1 MRREQPTNLAVT
13 YGPEAGRVGAQATFV
28 PPMPT
33 LRALPLLLFV
43 LSALC
48 VVAQEPRMDTFDTTY
63 VYDYSHIL
71 TGRVYMSTK
80 YNRLLLGTNTGP
92 KDLEYRPNNRINIG
106 VGASYRALTLNLGVG
121 VPWLNRD
128 DEIRGRTHYID
139 AQANIHTQRWAT
151 NLFLQRFAGYYVSSH
166 TLPELGWVQNTTYP
180 TRPDLREFNVG
191 VSSVHIFNNDRFSY
205 RASFNQDAWQ
215 RKSQGSWLLGGYAT
229 YFHLG
234 ADSSLVPLR
243 LDAQFEDGLHLRRGS
258 FWDVGPMGGYVYTFV
273 LKEHWFITG
282 SAVLGIGAS
291 LQRAE
296 TDPVEGT
303 ELRKTTDIGPGFHV
317 QVRAG
322 MGYNGATHYFGLSFN
337 QENIGYLIDARD
349 RFSWAVGN
357 VRLNFVQRFNTHIG
371 FMDRGI
377 RWFHKR
383 VAEPVKDALPAGKR

>member
-1 MRREQPTNLAVT
+1 MHHLSRLLVALVLCGMDWCARPAS
-13 YGPEAGRVGAQATFV
+13 AQTPKV
-28 PPMPT
+28 
-33 LRALPLLLFV
+33 
-43 LSALC
+43 
-48 VVAQEPRMDTFDTTY
+48 DTFDTAY
-63 VYDYSHIL
+63 VHDYSHIL
-71 TGRVYMSTK
+71 TGRLFLSTK
-80 YNRLLLGTNTGP
+80 YNLLHLGTNTGP
-92 KDLEYRPNNRINIG
+92 KDLEFRPNNRINFG
-106 VGASYRALTLNLGVG
+106 VGASYRAVTLNIGVG
-121 VPWLNRD
+121 VPWLNSD
-128 DEIRGRTHYID
+128 DAVKGRTRYID
-139 AQANIHTQRWAT
+139 AQANIHTKRWAT

-166 TLPELGWVQNTTYP
+166 TLPELGWTQSTTYP

-234 ADSSLVPLR
+234 ADSSLVPTA

-273 LKEHWFITG
+273 VDDHWFLTG
-282 SAVLGIGAS
+282 SAVFGIGAS

-303 ELRKTTDIGPGFHV
+303 ALRERTDVGPGFHA
-317 QVRAG
+317 QFRAG
-322 MGYNGATHYFGLSFN
+322 AGYNSTKYYVGLSFN
-337 QENIGYLIDARD
+337 QENIGYLIDERD

-357 VRLNFVQRFNTHIG
+357 IRLNFVQRFDTHIR

-377 RWFHKR
+377 RWFRKR
-383 VAEPVKDALPAGKR
+383 VTEPVQDALPSPKN

>member
-1 MRREQPTNLAVT
+1 MCRPGRSCLLMALGLLMGREAQGQRT
-13 YGPEAGRVGAQATFV
+13 RV
-28 PPMPT
+28 
-33 LRALPLLLFV
+33 
-43 LSALC
+43 
-48 VVAQEPRMDTFDTTY
+48 DTFDTTY
-63 VYDYSHIL
+63 VHDYSRIL
-71 TGRVYMSTK
+71 TGRLFLSTK
-80 YNRLLLGTNTGP
+80 YNRLRLGTGTGL
-92 KDLEYRPNNRINIG
+92 KDLEYRPNNRINFG
-106 VGASYRALTLNLGVG
+106 VGASYRALTLNIGVG
-121 VPWLNRD
+121 VPLLNRD
-128 DEIRGRTHYID
+128 DAIRGRTHYID
-139 AQANIHTQRWAT
+139 AQANIHTKRWAT
-151 NLFLQRFAGYYVSSH
+151 NLFLQRFAGYFVSSH

-234 ADSSLVPLR
+234 ADSSLVPTL

-273 LKEHWFITG
+273 LHEHWFLTG

-291 LQRAE
+291 LQHAE
-296 TDPVEGT
+296 TDPVGSAQ
-303 ELRKTTDIGPGFHV
+303 LRWSTDVGPGFHV
-317 QVRAG
+317 QLRAG
-322 MGYNGATHYFGLSFN
+322 MGYNSSTHYFGLSFN

-357 VRLNFVQRFNTHIG
+357 VRLNFVQRFNTRIG

-377 RWFHKR
+377 RWFRKR
-383 VAEPVKDALPAGKR
+383 VTEPVQEALPLPKS